1 MKALAFSSL
10 LAARYSWNSFLPSS
24 FVDSL
29 VGFMEFSVL
38 RDVSIVFGEREGDYR
53 VTYPGRFWA

>member
-38 RDVSIVFGEREGDYR
+38 RDVSIVFGGREREII
-53 VTYPGRFWA
+53 V